1 MRLNIYCKEK
11 VNMTIFITTVKITYP
26 REEAYHN
33 LYMFAWVDRL
43 GVSMKFCSL
52 IDI

>member
-11 VNMTIFITTVKITYP
+11 VNMTIFTATVKIIYP

-33 LYMFAWVDRL
+33 LYMFV
-43 GVSMKFCSL
+43 G
-52 IDI
+52 